1 MARLSPEVLALRDE
15 IVALRRDL
23 HRHPELAW
31 NERRTAEQVAR
42 SLTGQGLELRTG
54 LGGTSRETIVC
65 SVVMTWAAATTG
77 SAERCGLPPWPP
89 RPRTTMRRRST
100 AAISGPVFT
109 PSVPT
114 GSSFQR

>member
-54 LGGTSRETIVC
+54 LGGTGIVARCSCAWTWTRCRSRRTRALL
-65 SVVMTWAAATTG
+65 T
-77 SAERCGLPPWPP
+77 PP
-89 RPRTTMRRRST
+89 RFP
-100 AAISGPVFT
+100 A
-109 PSVPT
+109 
-114 GSSFQR
+114 